1 MHSALGVGA
10 FIAEQPLRVPPAGV
24 VSKISG
30 NQIVRTP
37 ASANIDPGRG
47 GTYPI
52 TVGIE
57 RVQKTRFIWAGTW
70 LNPRQCVFVYKK

>member
-1 MHSALGVGA
+1 MALNSLSLGVSA
-10 FIAEQPLRVPPAGV
+10 FIAEQPLRVA
-24 VSKISG
+24 SEISG

-37 ASANIDPGRG
+37 APANIEPGSG

-57 RVQKTRFIWAGTW
+57 RVQKTGFIWPGTW
-70 LNPRQCVFVYKK
+70 LNPRQCVFLYKK